1 MKKIITLVLAITM
14 VLASGILS
22 FAAPAGFVE
31 SPSVDT
37 PALDSYEN
45 ESAGCTAE
53 IIVTPFVRIDELD
66 DAKEQE
72 NRDAYDEIVNN
83 DDSFANVLKNLAAS
97 KNLDVS
103 TLAVS
108 ELFDVSYYETAGH
121 DEHGA
126 FTISIKTNNLDKFV
140 GLMHRYNGEW
150 VYVDNAK
157 VDGNILTFTVDNL
170 SPFAI
175 VVDTSDDAPVT
186 DVEIPNTYAQVSAQT
201 VICAAAIVISSAM
214 LIAVVAKQKKVKE

>member
-1 MKKIITLVLAITM
+1 MKKIITFVLALTM

-37 PALDSYEN
+37 PYLISFEN
-45 ESAGCTAE
+45 EDGECVAE

-83 DDSFANVLKNLAAS
+83 NELFANVLKSLAAS
-97 KNLDVS
+97 KNIDAAD
-103 TLAVS
+103 LAVS
-108 ELFDVSYYETAGH
+108 ELFDVSYYESAGH

-126 FTISIKTNNLDKFV
+126 FTITIKANNLENFV

-157 VDGNILTFTVDNL
+157 ADGDTLTFTVDDL

-175 VVDTSDDAPVT
+175 VVDTSDDAPIT

-201 VICAAAIVISSAM
+201 LIFAAAVILVSGM
-214 LIAVVAKQKKVKE
+214 IIALVVRQKKVKE